1 MATRSRSA
9 AGSARKTS
17 SRGSANRST
26 QRAPKAV
33 AAKRTESRLRFRS
46 GNTVRAALIAATLV
60 AGGALA
66 YIPVKDYVDLRGELR
81 ELEDEGDQL
90 QLDLVDA
97 QQTIRVAESRNAERA
112 RCYANYVT
120 PGSESYS
127 IPGSSGCVQ

>member
-1 MATRSRSA
+1 MASRARSA

-17 SRGSANRST
+17 TRGPASGPTR
-26 QRAPKAV
+26 RAPKAV
-33 AAKRTESRLRFRS
+33 PAEERGRRFRS
-46 GNTVRAALIAATLV
+46 GATIRAALIAATLV

-66 YIPVKDYVDLRGELR
+66 SIPVKDFVELRGELS
-81 ELEDEGDQL
+81 ELEQEGDQL
-90 QLDLVDA
+90 RADLVEA
-97 QQTIRVAESRNAERA
+97 EQTVRVAESRNVERA

>member
-1 MATRSRSA
+1 MTSRARSA

-17 SRGSANRST
+17 SRGPATGPTR
-26 QRAPKAV
+26 RAPKAV
-33 AAKRTESRLRFRS
+33 PAKRTDGPRFRS
-46 GNTVRAALIAATLV
+46 GGAVRAALIAATLV

-66 YIPVKDYVDLRGELR
+66 YIPVKDYVDLRGELSQ
-81 ELEDEGDQL
+81 LEEEGDRLEQDL
-90 QLDLVDA
+90 LDA
-97 QQTIRVAESRNAERA
+97 EQTVRVAESRNAERA

>member
-1 MATRSRSA
+1 MASRSRSA

-17 SRGSANRST
+17 RGPASRPT
-26 QRAPKAV
+26 KRAPKAV
-33 AAKRTESRLRFRS
+33 ETPERKLRFRS
-46 GNTVRAALIAATLV
+46 GNTVRAALVAATLV

-66 YIPVKDYVDLRGELR
+66 YIPVSDFIDLRGELS
-81 ELEDEGDQL
+81 ELEEEGDRL
-90 QLDLVDA
+90 QRDLVEA
-97 QQTIRVAESRNAERA
+97 EQTIRLAESRNAERA